1 MRHFLIAF
9 TLLAGAGRAEAGD
22 IRVISNVA
30 YLGASRAEKA
40 DVYLPAAASNSALVP
55 AVVWIHGGGFT
66 GGDKARA
73 TQKHVAT
80 DLAAAGYVVAS
91 VNYKLGNGA
100 WPQNIRDCKNAVR
113 FLRAHA
119 GDYGIDPERIAVAGD
134 SAGGYL
140 ALMVGFTAGNK
151 QFEPDAPYPGVSSR
165 VRAVIDFYGAAD
177 FLTRQQCASDGAPT
191 GKPRN
196 KIVDSFPVFGAKTRD
211 DEVFRTASAVGYV
224 TKDSPPV
231 LIGQGRADPQVDYLQ
246 SVELAR
252 VLEEHG
258 VAHELVLMDGIGHA
272 FDFETWRRKP
282 LPRDMRAAVTSF
294 LTKRLGGPAEQLA
307 TIQSARRETSASGR

>member
-1 MRHFLIAF
+1 MRRFLIAF
-9 TLLAGAGRAEAGD
+9 TLLAGIGRAEGGG
-22 IRVISNVA
+22 IHVIPDVA
-30 YLGASRAEKA
+30 YLGPGRAEKA
-40 DVYLPAAASNSALVP
+40 DVYLPASALNGALAP
-55 AVVWIHGGGFT
+55 AVVWIHGGSFT
-66 GGDKARA
+66 AGDKARA
-73 TQKHVAT
+73 TQKNIST

-91 VNYKLGNGA
+91 VNYRLGNGA
-100 WPQNIRDCKNAVR
+100 WPQNILDCKNAVR

-119 GDYGIDPERIAVAGD
+119 GDYGIDPKRIAVAGD

-140 ALMVGFTAGNK
+140 ALMVGFTEGNK

-165 VRAVIDFYGAAD
+165 VRAIIDFYGPAD
-177 FLTRQQCASDGAPT
+177 FLTRQQCASDGSPT

-196 KIVDSFPVFGAKTRD
+196 KIVSSFPVFGAETRD

-231 LIGQGRADPQVDYLQ
+231 LIGQGRSDPEVDYLQ

-258 VAHELVLMDGIGHA
+258 VTHELILLDGVGHA

-282 LPRDMRAAVTSF
+282 LPRDMRAAVISF
-294 LTKRLGGPAEQLA
+294 LANHAGMPAGQA
-307 TIQSARRETSASGR
+307 AAIQSARRDTSASGR